1 MLIYE
6 MLQATADHL
15 PNKPALICDEET
27 LTYGELR
34 HRVLSL
40 SYHLQKMGVQKGDRV
55 ALLFPN
61 CIEMAVSYYACAA
74 IGAIAVPLNN
84 RLTGK
89 DLIYILN
96 DCGAGVLAVGYQFW
110 DVSQAIRPDLILVKE
125 FIYAGP
131 ERKMEAHF
139 FDDLLRAT
147 ASPAFPDLDPE
158 DTATIMYTSGTTGL
172 PKGAMMTHR
181 NIFTNARNCGAMLTY
196 TEKDITLIVV
206 PLFHVTGLNS
216 QLVAFI
222 YIGGTCVIM
231 KAYKTAEM
239 IQAIERHKITV
250 LFNVP
255 TMYVLM
261 LINETLKDTDI
272 SSLRMAAYG
281 GAPMD
286 RETIVALKERLGMDL
301 YNAYGL
307 TESSSLTTVLPAC
320 DAVRKAPSVGL
331 PVTGVQVK
339 TLDPGGKETPPG
351 EAGELLIKGPNI
363 VRGYFN
369 QPEATRKSIVA
380 GWLHTGD
387 VARIDDEGYVF
398 IVDRIKDMIVRG
410 GENIYSN
417 EVESV
422 LNSHPKVLES
432 AVVPEPHHI
441 FGEVV
446 KAFVVLRPE
455 AVATSEEIIEYC
467 RRTIADYKVPAS
479 VVFLDELPRN
489 PGGKVVKNRLRE
501 GRINVLSVQKTN
513 EDEGIVFKR

>member
-1 MLIYE
+1 MLIYQ
-6 MLQATADHL
+6 MLQASTERL
-15 PNKPALICDEET
+15 PDKIALICDEER
-27 LTYGELR
+27 LTYRELQR
-34 HRVLSL
+34 QVLSL
-40 SYHLQKMGVQKGDRV
+40 AHHLQHLGVQKGDRV

-74 IGAIAVPLNN
+74 VGAIAVPLNN

-89 DLIYILN
+89 DLVYILN
-96 DCGAGVLAVGYQFW
+96 DCDAGVLMVGYQFW
-110 DVSQAIRPDLILVKE
+110 DVSQAIRPDIMMVKE

-131 ERKMEAHF
+131 ERKTGAHF
-139 FDDLLRAT
+139 FEDLLRSE
-147 ASPAFPDLDPE
+147 ASPSFPVLDPE
-158 DTATIMYTSGTTGL
+158 DVATIMYTSGTTGL

-222 YIGGTCVIM
+222 FIGGTCVIL
-231 KAYKTAEM
+231 KAYKTADM
-239 IQAIERHKITV
+239 IQAIERHQITV

-261 LINETLKDTDI
+261 LINETLADADLG
-272 SSLRMAAYG
+272 SLRMAAYG

-286 RETIVALKERLGMDL
+286 KETILALKNRLGL
-301 YNAYGL
+301 ELFNAYGL

-320 DAVRKAPSVGL
+320 DAIRKAPSVGL
-331 PVTGVQVK
+331 PVPGVQVK
-339 TLDPGGKETPPG
+339 AVDFLGSEVQPG
-351 EAGELLIKGPNI
+351 EPGELLIKGPNI
-363 VRGYFN
+363 VSGYFN
-369 QPEATRKSIVA
+369 QPGATQKA
-380 GWLHTGD
+380 LKEGWLHTGD

-398 IVDRIKDMIVRG
+398 IVDRMKDMIVRG
-410 GENIYSN
+410 GENIYSI

-446 KAFVVLRPE
+446 RACLVLRPE
-455 AVATSEEIIEYC
+455 TEATAEEIQEYC
-467 RRTIADYKVPAS
+467 RQHLADFKVPARIL
-479 VVFLDELPRN
+479 FLQELPRN
-489 PGGKVVKNRLRE
+489 PGGKVIKARLRE
-501 GRINVLSVQKTN
+501 LG
-513 EDEGIVFKR
+513 G

>member
-1 MLIYE
+1 MLIYQ
-6 MLQATADHL
+6 MLQASAKRL
-15 PNKPALICDEET
+15 PDKIALICDEET
-27 LTYGELR
+27 LTYQELQQQ
-34 HRVLSL
+34 VLSL
-40 SYHLQKMGVQKGDRV
+40 AYNLQKMGIQIGDRV

-61 CIEMAVSYYACAA
+61 CNEMAVAYFACASL
-74 IGAIAVPLNN
+74 GAVAVPLNN
-84 RLTGK
+84 RLTGR
-89 DLIYILN
+89 DLTYILN
-96 DCGAGVLAVGYQFW
+96 DCGARLVMVGYQFW
-110 DVSQAIRPDLILVKE
+110 NLFHPLREGLRSVKDV
-125 FIYAGP
+125 IYAGP
-131 ERKMEAHF
+131 ERKIGAIYLSDLLGAPDPPHEPALKP
-139 FDDLLRAT
+139 DDLAV
-147 ASPAFPDLDPE
+147 
-158 DTATIMYTSGTTGL
+158 IMYTSGTTGL
-172 PKGAMMTHR
+172 PKGAMMSHR
-181 NIFTNARNCGAMLTY
+181 NIFTNARNCGATLNYQETD
-196 TEKDITLIVV
+196 TTLIVV

-222 YIGGTCVIM
+222 YVGGTCVLL

-239 IQAIERHKITV
+239 ILAIEQHRITV

-272 SSLRMAAYG
+272 SSVRMAAYG

-320 DAVRKAPSVGL
+320 DALRKAPSVGL
-331 PVTGVQVK
+331 PVTGVRVK
-339 TLDPGGKETPPG
+339 TIDARGKETAPG

-363 VRGYFN
+363 VQGYFN
-369 QPEATRKSIVA
+369 KPEATRKSIVD

-398 IVDRIKDMIVRG
+398 IVDRMKDMIVRG
-410 GENIYSN
+410 GENIYSI

-432 AVVPEPHHI
+432 AVVPERHHI

-455 AVATSEEIIEYC
+455 TEATPDEIIEFC
-467 RRTIADYKVPAS
+467 KRNIADFKVPAR
-479 VVFLDELPRN
+479 VIFLKELPRN
-489 PGGKVVKNRLRE
+489 PGGKVIKTQLKE
-501 GRINVLSVQKTN
+501 LSV
-513 EDEGIVFKR
+513 

>member
-1 MLIYE
+1 MLIYD
-6 MLQATADHL
+6 MLQATADRL
-15 PNKPALICDEET
+15 PDKPALICDEET
-27 LTYGELR
+27 LTYRELR
-34 HRVLSL
+34 QRVLSL
-40 SYHLQKMGVQKGDRV
+40 AYHLQHLGVRKGDRV

-89 DLIYILN
+89 DLVYIIN

-110 DVSQAIRPDLILVKE
+110 DVSQAIRPDLLLVKE

-131 ERKMEAHF
+131 ERRMGGHF
-139 FDDLLRAT
+139 FSDLLET
-147 ASPAFPDLDPE
+147 SASPNFPDLDPE
-158 DTATIMYTSGTTGL
+158 DVATIMYTSGTTGL

-255 TMYVLM
+255 TMYVLL
-261 LINETLKDTDI
+261 LINETLKDTD
-272 SSLRMAAYG
+272 SSSVRMAAYG
-281 GAPMD
+281 GAPMAK
-286 RETIVALKERLGMDL
+286 ETIVALKERLGLDL

-307 TESSSLTTVLPAC
+307 TESSSLATVLPAC
-320 DAVRKAPSVGL
+320 DAIRKAPSVGL
-331 PVTGVQVK
+331 PVPGVQVK
-339 TLDPGGKETPPG
+339 AIDFLGNGVQPGDP
-351 EAGELLIKGPNI
+351 GELLIKGPNI
-363 VRGYFN
+363 VKGYFN
-369 QPEATRKSIVA
+369 QPEATQKA
-380 GWLHTGD
+380 LKEGWLRTGD

-398 IVDRIKDMIVRG
+398 IVDRMKDMIVRG
-410 GENIYSN
+410 GENIYSI

-446 KAFVVLRPE
+446 RACLVLRPE
-455 AVATSEEIIEYC
+455 RETSTEEILEYC
-467 RRTIADYKVPAS
+467 RQHLADFKVPARII
-479 VVFLDELPRN
+479 FLSELPRN
-489 PGGKVVKNRLRE
+489 PGGKVIKTQLRE
-501 GRINVLSVQKTN
+501 LPVGAENFL
-513 EDEGIVFKR
+513 

>member
-1 MLIYE
+1 MDLKFFEKKKRFDKGESMLIYD
-6 MLQATADHL
+6 MLEASAERIPD
-15 PNKPALICDEET
+15 KIALICDNER
-27 LTYGELR
+27 LTYRDLQQ
-34 HRVLSL
+34 RVSALAFN
-40 SYHLQKMGVQKGDRV
+40 LQKMGILKGDRV

-61 CIEMAVSYYACAA
+61 CNEIAIAYFACAA

-96 DCGAGVLAVGYQFW
+96 DCEARLLVIGYQFW
-110 DVSQAIRPDLILVKE
+110 EIFQTIRESLRSIKDVL
-125 FIYAGP
+125 YAGP
-131 ERKMEAHF
+131 ERKPEAIYF
-139 FDDLLRAT
+139 SDLLDSHDPPKKT
-147 ASPAFPDLDPE
+147 GLSPDDVAV
-158 DTATIMYTSGTTGL
+158 IMYTSGTTGL

-181 NIFTNARNCGAMLTY
+181 NVFTNARNCGAVLTY
-196 TEKDITLIVV
+196 KENDVTLIVV

-239 IQAIERHKITV
+239 IQAIEQHKITV

-272 SSLRMAAYG
+272 SSVRMAAYG

-301 YNAYGL
+301 FNAYGL
-307 TESSSLTTVLPAC
+307 TESSSLTTVLPSC
-320 DAVRKAPSVGL
+320 DAVRKAPAVGL

-339 TLDPGGKETPPG
+339 TIDAAGMERPPG

-363 VRGYFN
+363 VAGYFN
-369 QPEATRKSIVA
+369 KPEATRQAIVD

-398 IVDRIKDMIVRG
+398 IVDRMKDMIVRG
-410 GENIYSN
+410 GENIYSI
-417 EVESV
+417 EVEAV
-422 LNSHPKVLES
+422 LNAHPKVLEA

-446 KAFVVLRPE
+446 RACVVLRPG
-455 AVATSEEIIEYC
+455 ASATPEEILDYC
-467 RRTIADYKVPAS
+467 RQNLADFKIPARIL
-479 VVFLDELPRN
+479 FLTELPRN
-489 PGGKVVKNRLRE
+489 PGGKVVKNQLRE
-501 GRINVLSVQKTN
+501 LPV
-513 EDEGIVFKR
+513 

>member
-1 MLIYE
+1 MLIYQ
-6 MLQATADHL
+6 MLEATAERL
-15 PNKPALICDEET
+15 PKKVALICDDET
-27 LTYGELR
+27 LTYEELR
-34 HRVLSL
+34 RRVLSIAFN
-40 SYHLQKMGVQKGDRV
+40 LQKTGIQKGDRV

-61 CIEMAVSYYACAA
+61 CNEMAISYFACAA
-74 IGAIAVPLNN
+74 IGTIAVPLNN
-84 RLTGK
+84 RLTGR
-89 DLIYILN
+89 DLTYILN
-96 DCGAGVLAVGYQFW
+96 DSGARLAMVGYQFFDLFQSIRDSLTAVK
-110 DVSQAIRPDLILVKE
+110 DV
-125 FIYAGP
+125 IYAGTD
-131 ERKMEAHF
+131 RKPGAIF
-139 FDDLLRAT
+139 FGDLLGAREEPRA
-147 ASPAFPDLDPE
+147 AALSPDDP
-158 DTATIMYTSGTTGL
+158 AVIMYTSGTTGL
-172 PKGAMMTHR
+172 PKGAIMTHR
-181 NIFTNARNCGAMLTY
+181 NVFTNARNCGAALSY
-196 TEKDITLIVV
+196 KGSDITLIAV

-216 QLVAFI
+216 QLVAFV
-222 YIGGTCVIM
+222 YVGGTSVILR
-231 KAYKTAEM
+231 AYKTADM
-239 IQAIERHKITV
+239 IRAVEKHRITV

-261 LINETLKDTDI
+261 LINEVLKETDI

-286 RETIVALKERLGMDL
+286 KETIVALKERLGLDL

-331 PVTGVQVK
+331 PVSGVRLR
-339 TLDPGGKETPPG
+339 TIDAAGKDAPAG

-363 VRGYFN
+363 VNGYFN
-369 QPEATRKSIVA
+369 KPDATQKSLVD

-398 IVDRIKDMIVRG
+398 IVDRMKDMIVRG
-410 GENIYSN
+410 GENIYSI

-432 AVVPEPHHI
+432 AVVPEPHPI

-455 AVATSEEIIEYC
+455 TEATAEEIIEYC
-467 RRTIADYKVPAS
+467 RHNIADYKVPAG
-479 VVFLDELPRN
+479 VVFLNELPRN

-501 GRINVLSVQKTN
+501 M
-513 EDEGIVFKR
+513 

>member
-1 MLIYE
+1 MLIFE
-6 MLQATADHL
+6 MLQATADRL
-15 PNKPALICDEET
+15 PDKPALICDEET
-27 LTYGELR
+27 LTYGELQR
-34 HRVLSL
+34 QVLSL
-40 SYHLQKMGVQKGDRV
+40 AYHLQHLGVTKGDRV

-89 DLIYILN
+89 DLVYILN

-110 DVSQAIRPDLILVKE
+110 DVSQAIRPDLVMVKE

-131 ERKMEAHF
+131 ERRMGAHF
-139 FDDLLRAT
+139 LDDLLK
-147 ASPAFPDLDPE
+147 SNDLPNFPDLDPE
-158 DTATIMYTSGTTGL
+158 DVATIMYTSGTTGL
-172 PKGAMMTHR
+172 PKGAMMSQR

-196 TEKDITLIVV
+196 TEKDLTLIVV

-222 YIGGTCVIM
+222 YLGGTCVIL

-239 IQAIERHKITV
+239 IRAIERQQITV

-261 LINETLKDTDI
+261 LINEALEDTDI
-272 SSLRMAAYG
+272 SSVRMAAYG

-286 RETIVALKERLGMDL
+286 RETIVALKERLGLDL

-320 DAVRKAPSVGL
+320 DAIRKAPSVGL
-331 PVTGVQVK
+331 PVPGVQVK
-339 TLDPGGKETPPG
+339 AVDFLGNEVQPGDP
-351 EAGELLIKGPNI
+351 GELLIKGPNI
-363 VRGYFN
+363 VKGYFN
-369 QPEATRKSIVA
+369 QPEATQKA
-380 GWLHTGD
+380 LKEGWLHTGD

-398 IVDRIKDMIVRG
+398 IVDRMKDMIVRG
-410 GENIYSN
+410 GENIYSI

-422 LNSHPKVLES
+422 LNSYPKVLES

-446 KAFVVLRPE
+446 RACIVLRPE
-455 AVATSEEIIEYC
+455 TEATAEEILEYC
-467 RRTIADYKVPAS
+467 RQHLADFKVPARIIILS
-479 VVFLDELPRN
+479 ELPRN
-489 PGGKVVKNRLRE
+489 PGGKVIKSQLRE
-501 GRINVLSVQKTN
+501 FPV
-513 EDEGIVFKR
+513 

>member
-6 MLQATADHL
+6 MLKTSAERL
-15 PNKPALICDEET
+15 PDKPALICDEEI
-27 LTYGELR
+27 LTYRALQQQ
-34 HRVLSL
+34 VLSL
-40 SYHLQKMGVQKGDRV
+40 AYYIQKMGIRKGDRV

-61 CIEMAVSYYACAA
+61 CNEMAVAYFACAVL
-74 IGAIAVPLNN
+74 GAVAVPLNN

-89 DLIYILN
+89 DLTYILN
-96 DCGAGVLAVGYQFW
+96 DCGARMAVVGYQFF
-110 DVSQAIRPDLILVKE
+110 QLFQTIREGLRSLKDL
-125 FIYAGP
+125 IYAGP
-131 ERKMEAHF
+131 ARQPGAIYF
-139 FDDLLRAT
+139 RDLLG
-147 ASPAFPDLDPE
+147 ASEPPQEPAMSPDDS
-158 DTATIMYTSGTTGL
+158 AVIMYTSGTTGL
-172 PKGAMMTHR
+172 PKGAVMTHR
-181 NIFTNARNCGAMLTY
+181 NVFTNARNCGAALNYRENDT
-196 TEKDITLIVV
+196 TLIVV

-216 QLVAFI
+216 QLVAFL
-222 YIGGTCVIM
+222 YVGGTCVIL

-239 IQAIERHKITV
+239 IRAIARHGITV

-261 LINETLKDTDI
+261 LINETLKETDI
-272 SSLRMAAYG
+272 SSVRIAAYG

-286 RETIVALKERLGMDL
+286 KETIVALKDRLGLDL

-331 PVTGVQVK
+331 PVSGVRVK
-339 TLDPGGKETPPG
+339 TVGADGGETPPG

-363 VRGYFN
+363 VQGYFN
-369 QPEATRKSIVA
+369 KPEATQKSIVD

-398 IVDRIKDMIVRG
+398 IVDRMKDMIVRG
-410 GENIYSN
+410 GENIYSI

-422 LNSHPKVLES
+422 LNSHPQVLES

-446 KAFVVLRPE
+446 KAFVVLRPG
-455 AVATSEEIIEYC
+455 TQTTPEEIIDFC
-467 RRTIADYKVPAS
+467 KRNMADYKVPAG
-479 VVFLDELPRN
+479 VVFLEELPRN

-501 GRINVLSVQKTN
+501 L
-513 EDEGIVFKR
+513 

>member
-1 MLIYE
+1 MLIFE
-6 MLQATADHL
+6 MLQASAERL
-15 PNKPALICDEET
+15 PDKTALICDDQS
-27 LTYGELR
+27 LTYRELEQ
-34 HRVLSL
+34 RVLSL
-40 SYHLQKMGVQKGDRV
+40 AYHLQHLGVTKGDRV

-89 DLIYILN
+89 DLVYILN

-110 DVSQAIRPDLILVKE
+110 DVSQSIRPDLVMVKE

-131 ERKMEAHF
+131 ERKMGAHF
-139 FDDLLRAT
+139 LDDLLK
-147 ASPAFPDLDPE
+147 SNNLPNFPDLDPE
-158 DTATIMYTSGTTGL
+158 DVATIMYTSGTTGL
-172 PKGAMMTHR
+172 PKGAMMTQR

-222 YIGGTCVIM
+222 YLGGTCVIL

-239 IQAIERHKITV
+239 IQAIERHQITV

-272 SSLRMAAYG
+272 SSVRMAAYG

-286 RETIVALKERLGMDL
+286 KETIVALKERLGLDL

-320 DAVRKAPSVGL
+320 DAIRKAPSVGL
-331 PVTGVQVK
+331 PVPGVQVK
-339 TLDPGGKETPPG
+339 AVDFLGNEVQPGDP
-351 EAGELLIKGPNI
+351 GELLIKGPNI
-363 VRGYFN
+363 VKGYFN
-369 QPEATRKSIVA
+369 QPEATQKA
-380 GWLHTGD
+380 LKEGWLHTGD

-410 GENIYSN
+410 GENIYSI

-446 KAFVVLRPE
+446 RACIVLRPE
-455 AVATSEEIIEYC
+455 TEASAEEILEYC
-467 RRTIADYKVPAS
+467 RQHLADFKVPARIIILS
-479 VVFLDELPRN
+479 ELPRN
-489 PGGKVVKNRLRE
+489 PGGKVIKSQLRE
-501 GRINVLSVQKTN
+501 FPV
-513 EDEGIVFKR
+513 

>member
-6 MLQATADHL
+6 MLEASAVRL
-15 PNKPALICDEET
+15 PEKIALICDDES
-27 LTYGELR
+27 LNYKNLQGQ
-34 HRVLSL
+34 VLSL
-40 SYHLQKMGVQKGDRV
+40 AFHLQKLGVRKGDRV

-61 CIEMAVSYYACAA
+61 CIEMAISYYACAA
-74 IGAIAVPLNN
+74 VGAIAVPLNN

-96 DCGAGVLAVGYQFW
+96 DCGAGVLVVGFQFW
-110 DVSQAIRPDLILVKE
+110 EVSQAIRPDLLWVKE
-125 FIYAGP
+125 CIYAGP
-131 ERKMEAHF
+131 ERKLGAHF
-139 FDDLLRAT
+139 FSDLLETAT
-147 ASPAFPDLDPE
+147 LPNFPDLNPE
-158 DTATIMYTSGTTGL
+158 DVATIMYTSGTTGL

-181 NIFTNARNCGAMLTY
+181 NIFTNARNCGAALTY
-196 TEKDITLIVV
+196 KETDITLIVV

-222 YIGGTCVIM
+222 YVGGTCVIM

-239 IQAIERHKITV
+239 IKAIEQHRISV

-272 SSLRMAAYG
+272 SSVRISAYG

-286 RETIVALKERLGMDL
+286 RETIVALRERLGMDL

-320 DAVRKAPSVGL
+320 DAIRKAPSVGL
-331 PVTGVQVK
+331 PVSGVRIKAIDVLGNEVQ
-339 TLDPGGKETPPG
+339 PGVP
-351 EAGELLIKGPNI
+351 GELLIKGPNI
-363 VRGYFN
+363 VKGYFN
-369 QPEATRKSIVA
+369 QPEVTQKALKE

-398 IVDRIKDMIVRG
+398 IVDRMKDMIVRG
-410 GENIYSN
+410 GENIYSI

-432 AVVPEPHHI
+432 AVVPEPHPI

-446 KAFVVLRPE
+446 RACLVLRPE
-455 AVATSEEIIEYC
+455 TEATAEEILEYC
-467 RRTIADYKVPAS
+467 REHLADFKVPARII
-479 VVFLDELPRN
+479 FLSELPRN
-489 PGGKVVKNRLRE
+489 PGGKV
-501 GRINVLSVQKTN
+501 IKTQLK
-513 EDEGIVFKR
+513 ELPV